1 MLYAFLK
8 ILVKLSRPLYFRSI
22 RINRPELL
30 LKKGPLLICSN
41 HPNSF
46 LDAVLLDTL
55 FEQPIWSLARGDVF
69 RNPFLTRILT
79 AIRILPVYRVSE
91 GVENLSTNYETF
103 DACKEIFRQNGLV
116 LIFSEGLCINEWH
129 LRPLKKGTA
138 RLAMSSW
145 SEGIPLEI
153 LPVGINYNSFSAFGK
168 DLVINIGE
176 PVSLSQFNLSG
187 SEGQQIQ
194 QFNVALTQRLQPLV
208 YEIAPED
215 IKTRVNMISRP
226 ASIIRK
232 TILAIP
238 ASVGWL
244 LHQPQYLLMRSVAR
258 KKSVAGHYDSILAAL
273 LFLSYPFYLLLIA
286 LLLFLL
292 SGKAALMPAVM
303 LLPVTGWCLIQSGFT
318 TIEKPAHA

>member
-8 ILVKLSRPLYFRSI
+8 ILVSLFRPLFFRSI

-30 LKKGPLLICSN
+30 LKNGPLLICSN

-55 FEQPIWSLARGDVF
+55 FHQPIWSLARGDVF
-69 RNPFLTRILT
+69 RNAFLTKILT
-79 AIRILPVYRVSE
+79 AIKILPVYRVSE

-103 DACKEIFRQNGLV
+103 DACKKIFRQNGLV

-145 SEGIPLEI
+145 NDNIPLEI
-153 LPVGINYNSFSAFGK
+153 LPVGINYSSFRSFGK
-168 DLVINIGE
+168 DLVINIAP
-176 PVSLSQFNLSG
+176 PVNQVQFNLAG

-194 QFNVALTQRLQPLV
+194 QFNSILTRNLQPLV
-208 YEIAPED
+208 FEIAPD
-215 IKTRVNMISRP
+215 DLNTRVNLINRP
-226 ASIIRK
+226 ASITRK
-232 TILAIP
+232 VILAIP
-238 ASVGWL
+238 ASAGWL
-244 LHQPQYLLMRSVAR
+244 LHQPQYLLMRSIAR
-258 KKSVAGHYDSILAAL
+258 KKAVAGHYDSILAAL

-286 LLLFLL
+286 LLLFLF
-292 SGKAALMPAVM
+292 SAKAAFMLFSL
-303 LLPVTGWCLIQSGFT
+303 LLPFTAWCLIQSGFT
-318 TIEKPAHA
+318 TTERSLRG